1 MRVFGLLCI
10 LLTLCACS
18 GTGGSRQS
26 YNPQSYTVKTGD
38 TFYLIAW
45 KYKLDYRTLARWN
58 HLQEPYVIYPGQKIL
73 IYPAG
78 YMASYEPTQASANL
92 KKSTSKK
99 YNRKTPKHY
108 TVRSGDT
115 LYSIARKFG
124 VSVKALQQANNL
136 SSSTT
141 IYKGQRLNI
150 RSSVVQIAS
159 TPSRSEPSSRKPKM
173 PVFDKKSPP
182 PKHWVWP
189 TKGKVIATFKGSKS
203 TQQGIDIAGALNQP
217 IYAVSA
223 GTVVYQ
229 GKGLLRYGNTVIIKH
244 NDTFLSAYAYNN
256 AVMVKEGDKV
266 SMGQLIAKMGRLGR
280 NTPALHLEIRENGKA
295 VNPLMYLPDN

>member
-1 MRVFGLLCI
+1 MRALGSLLCV
-10 LLTLCACS
+10 LLVLCACS
-18 GTGGSRQS
+18 GTGGHRQS

-38 TFYLIAW
+38 TLYLIAW
-45 KYKLDYRTLARWN
+45 KYKLDHRTLARWN
-58 HLQEPYVIYPGQKIL
+58 HLQKPYVIYSGQKIL

-78 YMASYEPTQASANL
+78 YTTAYKQTSSSF
-92 KKSTSKK
+92 KKSKSKK
-99 YNRKTPKHY
+99 YNRKTPKNY

-124 VSVKALQQANNL
+124 VSVQALQQANNL

-141 IYKGQRLNI
+141 IYKGQQLNI
-150 RSSVVQIAS
+150 RSSAVQIAS
-159 TPSRSEPSSRKPKM
+159 TPSRSVQSSRRPKV
-173 PVFDKKSPP
+173 PVFNKKSPP

-203 TQQGIDIAGALNQP
+203 TQQGIDIAGVLNQP

-266 SMGQLIAKMGRLGR
+266 NMGQLIAKMGRLGR
-280 NTPALHLEIRENGKA
+280 NAPALHLEIRENGKA
-295 VNPLMYLPDN
+295 VNPLTYLPKN